1 MPSTRDA
8 KKIHFSQPTGGARPN
23 LRITHS
29 SWPATDF
36 PTWLVSHGQDS
47 GFVAWRAE
55 WIFALFDARTLR
67 FEPALRTRAYA
78 PERLLSLHVM
88 DTWTGQT
95 TEIPRAISID
105 FDVTVHDVDMM
116 SARDLSACN
125 PLLRQ
130 LHPKSKFVV

>member
-88 DTWTGQT
+88 D
-95 TEIPRAISID
+95 RSIYSD
-105 FDVTVHDVDMM
+105 F
-116 SARDLSACN
+116 ARDIDRFLCDCS
-125 PLLRQ
+125 LRRRDER
-130 LHPKSKFVV
+130 P